1 MKVNGTEELR
11 FYTDVA
17 LSSIASA
24 TNPLLF
30 ETGGSERMRIDSAGN
45 VGIGTS
51 SPGAKLELYSA
62 GTLNLRLNGS
72 LVGGNTV
79 DFYNYIPAVSN
90 DGFSID
96 IGGTNRLSMTNSGNL
111 GLGVTPSAW
120 GVGKAFEVGALGNAL
135 WGVSA
140 NDVRIMQNAYYS
152 DAERYAS
159 STTASM
165 YRQASGIH
173 QWFTAPSGTA
183 GDAISFTQAMTLGA
197 NGNLA
202 VGDTS
207 TGNARLF
214 SYISDAS
221 LAAINARQDGAG
233 PIQVWNS
240 GGTERARIDS
250 SGRLLVG
257 TTSNVSGEIL
267 NATQTTTNTALFVNL
282 NAASTTASSAISV
295 RKFDNDNTTSQIYME
310 FAYNAGG
317 NGAGG
322 IQGNGS
328 SGVQFYSSSDA
339 RLKENVKP
347 LESQL
352 ANIMAL
358 KPSKFDYIDG
368 PKDCTGF
375 IAQEMEQVY
384 PDTVGET
391 ADGYKTIGG
400 ISTMEARLIKAIQ
413 EQQAIIESLKARL
426 DAANL

>member
-1 MKVNGTEELR
+1 MTL
-11 FYTDVA
+11 D
-17 LSSIASA
+17 ASGR
-24 TNPLLF
+24 L
-30 ETGGSERMRIDSAGN
+30 
-45 VGIGTS
+45 GIGTT
-51 SPGAKLELYSA
+51 SPSA
-62 GTLNLRLNGS
+62 
-72 LVGGNTV
+72 
-79 DFYNYIPAVSN
+79 F
-90 DGFSID
+90 
-96 IGGTNRLSMTNSGNL
+96 
-111 GLGVTPSAW
+111 GVTAERGGSDSVYFTANSTSGYNFTA
-120 GVGKAFEVGALGNAL
+120 GVAPALGYGLLGMTTNHAL
-135 WGVSA
+135 A
-140 NDVRIMQNAYYS
+140 FLTNN
-152 DAERYAS
+152 
-159 STTASM
+159 
-165 YRQASGIH
+165 
-173 QWFTAPSGTA
+173 
-183 GDAISFTQAMTLGA
+183 
-197 NGNLA
+197 
-202 VGDTS
+202 
-207 TGNARLF
+207 
-214 SYISDAS
+214 
-221 LAAINARQDGAG
+221 
-233 PIQVWNS
+233 
-240 GGTERARIDS
+240 TERARIDS

-328 SGVQFYSSSDA
+328 SSVQFYSSSDA

-391 ADGYKTIGG
+391 ADGYKIIGG
-400 ISTMEARLIKAIQ
+400 VSTMEARLIKAIQ
-413 EQQAIIESLKARL
+413 EQQAIINSLKARL